1 MITGCNT
8 NVLYRGKQ
16 FHVQTEDSGR
26 ANPHIIS
33 HVYHGGTIIASEKS
47 EYGDRV
53 DSEEID
59 IKVRAKIEL
68 QHKAMLKRLTSGELD
83 ELIEERIGGLTPV
96 EKPPPPRAA
105 TSDVAEPPP
114 RAAGRSAARAADAS
128 VAKRAALAAEDS
140 VAKRAARIA
149 EASAAGRAAIASDA
163 ASSTANAADTAGATA
178 SGADAAS
185 STANAADTA
194 GATASGADSTG
205 SITAGAATDPSVD
218 AQRPVAD
225 TEPLLDGKTTPG
237 FGTRSDS
244 EKPLDEVILEYL
256 VDKARGRSAGNKQ
269 PPARRQRKK
278 G

>member
-53 DSEEID
+53 DSAEID

-68 QHKAMLKRLTSGELD
+68 QHKTMLKRLTSGELD
-83 ELIEERIGGLTPV
+83 AVIDKRLGGAVAAAKPS
-96 EKPPPPRAA
+96 PPPV
-105 TSDVAEPPP
+105 SEE
-114 RAAGRSAARAADAS
+114 S
-128 VAKRAALAAEDS
+128 VAK
-140 VAKRAARIA
+140 
-149 EASAAGRAAIASDA
+149 
-163 ASSTANAADTAGATA
+163 STATGADT
-178 SGADAAS
+178 SGA
-185 STANAADTA
+185 
-194 GATASGADSTG
+194 
-205 SITAGAATDPSVD
+205 ITSGAATDPAIDVE
-218 AQRPVAD
+218 RPAAD
-225 TEPLLDGKTTPG
+225 TEPIFDGTSAPG
-237 FGTRSDS
+237 FGDSLDS

-256 VDKARGRSAGNKQ
+256 VDKARDRAADKKQ
-269 PPARRQRKK
+269 PRARQQRQK